1 MVWPLPMQES
11 EPIRI
16 SDQYPEAA
24 ALIRKYESVN
34 QSGQP
39 HLDPYPDYG
48 GKTYVAG
55 FGRTIDSDKK
65 DVPWTV
71 EQAEADL
78 DVQISE
84 KLKEI
89 DKLEQKL
96 PKGMSF
102 TRSEKEALIPFLQNV
117 GYSQLSGTKAI
128 KALEEGDKKRFAF
141 ELFDA
146 EQGFIKGTNEEGDK
160 VILGGLVTRRGEE
173 GSLFSREYNTG
184 GMVQRNPYPYMA
196 RPI

>member
-1 MVWPLPMQES
+1 MVWPLPMEES
-11 EPIRI
+11 EPTRI
-16 SDQYPEAA
+16 SEQYPEAA
-24 ALIRKYESVN
+24 ALIRKWESVN

-117 GYSQLSGTKAI
+117 GYTNLKDTEAI
-128 KALEEGDKKRFAF
+128 KALRKGDKERFAF

-146 EQGFIKGTNEEGDK
+146 EQGFTKATNEDGDK
-160 VILGGLVTRRGEE
+160 VLLGGLVTRRGEE
-173 GSLFSREYNTG
+173 AALFSRKNTG